1 MHNTFSRL
9 SRRTFLGGTI
19 AGAGALAFPGMH
31 RANAQE
37 YPTDTFRVVIP
48 TGQGGAAERVARPF
62 SDAWSKIIGQNFE
75 FEFFPGAAGQIG
87 YELFVKQREHNGYNL
102 LYGNMG
108 PEMIMYATQNPDYKF
123 PEDFIYF
130 CRTDVDDSCIFV
142 RQDSEFTDIKQVVDA
157 AKQRTLN
164 VAVSRIPHPASIGVL
179 ALGEATGGQFN
190 LIPYGGGN
198 PTYTA
203 VMSGETDIGALPLA
217 GTLSLT
223 DQFRILGLFNNSG
236 NPYPE
241 QTNNAPLINETFGTD
256 IPELYSSKS
265 WAVHRDWAEANP
277 DDFKKLEETSKQVFD
292 DPGFREA
299 YAKTGAPIESIV
311 YGDKEV
317 CEKYALAMIELA
329 KKYEAVLSA
338 DKG

>member
-1 MHNTFSRL
+1 MKTFNKV
-9 SRRTFLGGTI
+9 SRRSFLAGSA
-19 AGAGALAFPGMH
+19 AGAGLLALPGSRAF
-31 RANAQE
+31 AQAA
-37 YPTDTFRVVIP
+37 YPSENFRVVIP

-62 SDAWSKIIGQNFE
+62 ADAWTEILGVNFE

-87 YELFVKQREHNGYNL
+87 YELFIKQREHNGYNL

-108 PEMIMYATQNPDYKF
+108 PEMIMYATQKPDYKF

-142 RQDSEFTDIKQVVDA
+142 RKESEFTDIKQVGEA

-179 ALGEATGGQFN
+179 ALGEQTGAKFT

-217 GTLSLT
+217 GTLALT
-223 DQFRILGLFNNSG
+223 DQFRILGIFNDTG
-236 NPYPE
+236 NPYPDR
-241 QTNNAPLINETFGTD
+241 TDNAPLINATFGTT

-265 WAVHRDWAEANP
+265 WAIHRDWADANP
-277 DDFKKLEETSKQVFD
+277 EEFKKLEETSKQALAS
-292 DPGFREA
+292 PKFRDA

-311 YGDKEV
+311 YGDKDV
-317 CEKYALAMIELA
+317 CTEYALAMIELA
-329 KKYEAVLSA
+329 KKYEKILSA

>member
-1 MHNTFSRL
+1 MQKTFENV
-9 SRRTFLGGTI
+9 SRRRFLGGTL
-19 AGAGALAFPGMH
+19 AGAGALAFPGL
-31 RANAQE
+31 AGAQDK
-37 YPTDTFRVVIP
+37 YPSKNFRVVIP

-62 SDAWSKIIGQNFE
+62 TDAWAEILGQKFE
-75 FEFFPGAAGQIG
+75 FDFFPGAGGQIG
-87 YELFVKQREHNGYNL
+87 YELFIKQRDHDGYNL

-123 PEDFIYF
+123 PEDYIYF

-142 RQDSEFTDIKQVVDA
+142 RKESEFETIEQVVEES
-157 AKQRTLN
+157 KKRTIN

-179 ALGEATGGQFN
+179 ALGEQTGGAFN

-203 VMSGETDIGALPLA
+203 VISGETDVGALPLA
-217 GTLSLT
+217 GTMSLG
-223 DQFRILGLFNNSG
+223 DQFRVLGLFNDSG
-236 NPYPE
+236 NPYPD
-241 QTNNAPLINETFGTD
+241 QTGNAPLINATFGTT

-277 DDFKKLEETSKQVFD
+277 EEFKVLEETSKQALESD
-292 DPGFREA
+292 TFRDA
-299 YAKTGAPIESIV
+299 YVKTGAPIESIV

-317 CEKYALAMIELA
+317 CTAYALSMIELA
-329 KKYEAVLSA
+329 NKYKDILSA